1 VETDHDRPPT
11 GEVVGGPSYNGTL
24 FLIDGPNL
32 HYCKPKQPDYWPT
45 DYYIEVSTPQQP
57 GQSLVTHN
65 GQVYYLTRTRIY
77 YIQGTG
83 HTTFFPLPMES
94 GCGSRGPNCA
104 ISVHG
109 KGIYH
114 VGSDGIYLFNGS
126 TDMNITSAR
135 LLPVFEGETVGT
147 VPGINRSNLD
157 RCRLISHRDRLY
169 FAYPSGTGYADHVLV
184 FDSAGQIMH
193 YDYGRSWTCFEQDE
207 ANHCLVAA
215 DSAGYLRR
223 VDDPQDTTDDGTAI
237 TWEIRS
243 KSFNHWYAFFP
254 RSARWDVAV
263 TSGATATGS
272 VYLDD
277 VVQQAHVLTGGR
289 NTKRRLVGTCN
300 GQQLAIGV
308 AGSGPVKIYGAEV
321 E

>member
-1 VETDHDRPPT
+1 MRAVT
-11 GEVVGGPSYNGTL
+11 GALNRHCVV
-24 FLIDGPNL
+24 
-32 HYCKPKQPDYWPT
+32 
-45 DYYIEVSTPQQP
+45 
-57 GQSLVTHN
+57 
-65 GQVYYLTRTRIY
+65 
-77 YIQGTG
+77 
-83 HTTFFPLPMES
+83 
-94 GCGSRGPNCA
+94 
-104 ISVHG
+104 SVQG

-126 TDMNITSAR
+126 TDTNITSAR

-169 FAYPSGTGYADHVLV
+169 FAYPSGTGYADQVLV
-184 FDSAGQIMH
+184 FDAAGQIMH